1 MQAIRTVQRTS
12 FPKVASQA
20 RLLANQRQTPS
31 FKFSSDSTVS
41 NFPKGKG
48 VSETRAWLE
57 EKGFKEKFVTWEAD
71 ALLGADKEDILS
83 IVPDKIARL
92 EAKITEIESSGGIYA
107 DATDKEKRD
116 AILANQT
123 ALNIL
128 LQSQQGKLL
137 MVFMLCFHTTILIC
151 LCVLFAFY

>member
-1 MQAIRTVQRTS
+1 MLRSMQAIRTVQRTS

-31 FKFSSDSTVS
+31 FKFSSDSTMS

-83 IVPDKIARL
+83 IVPGEDGKRLWGLLNTAR
-92 EAKITEIESSGGIYA
+92 
-107 DATDKEKRD
+107 
-116 AILANQT
+116 NQ
-123 ALNIL
+123 
-128 LQSQQGKLL
+128 G
-137 MVFMLCFHTTILIC
+137 M
-151 LCVLFAFY
+151 

>member
-1 MQAIRTVQRTS
+1 M
-12 FPKVASQA
+12 
-20 RLLANQRQTPS
+20 
-31 FKFSSDSTVS
+31 STV
-41 NFPKGKG
+41 
-48 VSETRAWLE
+48 
-57 EKGFKEKFVTWEAD
+57 
-71 ALLGADKEDILS
+71 EDT
-83 IVPDKIARL
+83 IARF
-92 EAKITEIESSGGIYA
+92 EAEIAEIKDGGGIYA

-116 AILANQT
+116 ASLANQT